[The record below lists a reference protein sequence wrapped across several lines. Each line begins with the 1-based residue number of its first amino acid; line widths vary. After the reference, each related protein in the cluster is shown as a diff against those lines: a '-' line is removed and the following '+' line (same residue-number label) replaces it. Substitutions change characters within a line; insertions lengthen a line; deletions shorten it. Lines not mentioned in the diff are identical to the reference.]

1 MEQTNLKKHAEQ
13 AWLIEL
19 TTTPMKTYNEARIV
33 DGILNRLP
41 NRDLLGEYDKEHGVI
56 IVTDD
61 SGAYVTQLNTRPLV
75 SDNNTLVNPIRVAV
89 FNKNDLLKRYG
100 LTKSVQ
106 YMEEDY
112 DGSYNQIVGYF
123 GAKKLP
129 DNHVHIIYTFCQ
141 PDDNIY
147 GQINKDVSLVILHQ
161 KLNSFGCVEKDDV
174 NNPVEEFEPH
184 EWMYQEYLEGSKYIY
199 KFPEQEDFHLQLGW
213 FVLRCNRYFKVKG

>member
-1 MEQTNLKKHAEQ
+1 MEQTNLKKLAERI
-13 AWLIEL
+13 WLTEL
-19 TTTPMKTYNEARIV
+19 TTTPMRTYNELKIV
-33 DGILNRLP
+33 DEILNRLH
-41 NRDLLGEYDKEHGVI
+41 NRGLLGEYDNEHGVI
-56 IVTDD
+56 IVSDD
-61 SGAYVTQLNTRPLV
+61 NGACVSQFNTRPLV
-75 SDNNTLVNPIRVAV
+75 PDNNILIKSIRVAI
-89 FNKNDLLKRYG
+89 FDKNLLLKQYG
-100 LTKSVQ
+100 LTKSMQ

-129 DNHVHIIYTFCQ
+129 DNHVHIVYTFCQ

-147 GQINKDVSLVILHQ
+147 GQINKGVSLVILHQ

-174 NNPVEEFEPH
+174 NNPVEEFEPQQ
-184 EWMYQEYLEGSKYIY
+184 WMYQEYLEGSKYIY